1 MQSKELLPKK
11 FFSFFHHSFCRND
24 TILSK
29 LIQGRICGNI
39 KGMADIVL
47 DTLLKPLEEF
57 FTPEFVEEIAINHA
71 REVWL
76 RLHGARVPWV
86 AYNSEK
92 FSKEYLLDVMH
103 TVANVYERPFD
114 PIRGM
119 PVVYATLP
127 GNHRFSAIA
136 GPNVMYDDN
145 DVAGGVAMSI
155 RGSMAKDTS
164 FENYHLQRGRRLLKV
179 KPRRQARP
187 DDPYERL
194 MTAINDGSP
203 ILISGATST
212 GKTTFLNHMLTLIDQ
227 NSRVI
232 TVEDAREIR
241 VPQKN
246 RVHFVLS
253 RTEQNN
259 NFNYARLLDLV
270 VRMTPDVVIGGEV
283 STDNAAV
290 LWEMMGTG
298 HDHFYTTI
306 HAESADAAFGAFAD
320 RILHTQPAYKREE
333 LIAEM
338 RKKLHVVQL
347 SRDGALRAVTEV
359 V

>member
-1 MQSKELLPKK
+1 MS
-11 FFSFFHHSFCRND
+11 NV
-24 TILSK
+24 
-29 LIQGRICGNI
+29 
-39 KGMADIVL
+39 VL
-47 DTLLKPLEEF
+47 ESLLKPLEEF
-57 FTPEFVEEIAINHA
+57 YTPSFVEEIAVNHA
-71 REVWL
+71 GEVWM

-86 AYNSEK
+86 AYNAEILSKQYLIDLIHTIANIYEK
-92 FSKEYLLDVMH
+92 
-103 TVANVYERPFD
+103 PFD
-114 PIRGM
+114 PIRGI

-136 GPNVMYDDN
+136 GPNVQYDEN
-145 DVAGGVAMSI
+145 DVTGGVALNI
-155 RGSMAKDTS
+155 RGGGVTETS
-164 FENYHLQRGRRLLKV
+164 FENYHLKKGSKLLKI
-179 KPRRQARP
+179 KSRESARP

-194 MTAINDGSP
+194 ISAINDGSP
-203 ILISGATST
+203 ILISGATAT

-232 TVEDAREIR
+232 TVEDAREIH

-259 NFNYARLLDLV
+259 DFNYARLLDLV
-270 VRMTPDVVIGGEV
+270 VRMTPDVIIGGEI
-283 STDNAAV
+283 STDNASV
-290 LWEMMGTG
+290 LWEMLGTG

-306 HAESADAAFGAFAD
+306 HAESAEAAYAAFAD
-320 RILHTQPAYKREE
+320 RILHTQPAYDRTD

-338 RKKLHVVQL
+338 KKKIRVVQL

>member
-1 MQSKELLPKK
+1 
-11 FFSFFHHSFCRND
+11 
-24 TILSK
+24 
-29 LIQGRICGNI
+29 
-39 KGMADIVL
+39 MANVVL
-47 DTLLKPLEEF
+47 ESLLKPLEQF
-57 FTPEFVEEIAINHA
+57 YKPEFVEEIAINHA
-71 REVWL
+71 GEVWM

-86 AYNSEK
+86 AYNSEVLTK
-92 FSKEYLLDVMH
+92 QYLVDLIH
-103 TVANVYERPFD
+103 TVANIYERPFD
-114 PIRGM
+114 PYHGM

-127 GNHRFSAIA
+127 GNHRFTAIA
-136 GPNVMYDDN
+136 GPNVQYDDR
-145 DVAGGVAMSI
+145 DLTGGVALNI
-155 RGSMAKDTS
+155 RGGGVTISD
-164 FENYHLQRGRRLLKV
+164 FDNYHLKQGEKLLKV
-179 KPRRQARP
+179 KPRKNAKP

-194 MTAINDGSP
+194 MQAINDGSP

-232 TVEDAREIR
+232 TVEDAREVR

-253 RTEQNN
+253 RTEQTNE
-259 NFNYARLLDLV
+259 FNYARLLDLV
-270 VRMTPDVVIGGEV
+270 VRMTPDVIIGGEV
-283 STDNAAV
+283 STDNASV

-306 HAESADAAFGAFAD
+306 HAESAEAAYAAFAD
-320 RILHTQPAYKREE
+320 RILHTQPAYSRSE

-338 RKKLHVVQL
+338 KNKLRVVQL
-347 SRDGALRAVTEV
+347 SRDGSLRAVTEV

>member
-1 MQSKELLPKK
+1 MT
-11 FFSFFHHSFCRND
+11 N
-24 TILSK
+24 
-29 LIQGRICGNI
+29 
-39 KGMADIVL
+39 IVL
-47 DTLLKPLEEF
+47 ESLLKPLAEF
-57 FTPEFVEEIAINHA
+57 YSPSFVEEIAINHA
-71 REVWL
+71 GEVWM

-86 AYNSEK
+86 SYNAEIL
-92 FSKEYLLDVMH
+92 SKQYLVDLIH
-103 TVANVYERPFD
+103 TVANIYERPFD

-136 GPNVMYDDN
+136 GPNVQYDERDIT
-145 DVAGGVAMSI
+145 GGVALNI
-155 RGSMAKDTS
+155 RGGGVAETS
-164 FENYHLQRGRRLLKV
+164 FENYHLEHGKKLLKV
-179 KPRRQARP
+179 KPRENVRP
-187 DDPYERL
+187 DDPYDRL
-194 MTAINDGSP
+194 MSAINDGSP

-253 RTEQNN
+253 RTEQTND
-259 NFNYARLLDLV
+259 FNYARLLDLV
-270 VRMTPDVVIGGEV
+270 VRMTPDVVIGGEI

-290 LWEMMGTG
+290 LWEMLGTG

-306 HAESADAAFGAFAD
+306 HAESAEAAYAAFAD
-320 RILHTQPAYKREE
+320 RILHTQPAYNRTD

-338 RKKLHVVQL
+338 KKKIRVVQL